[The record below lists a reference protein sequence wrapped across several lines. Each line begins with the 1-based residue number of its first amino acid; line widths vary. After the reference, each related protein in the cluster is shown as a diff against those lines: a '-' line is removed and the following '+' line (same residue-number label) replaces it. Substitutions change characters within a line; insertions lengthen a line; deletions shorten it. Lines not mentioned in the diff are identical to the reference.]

1 MDMVRLYIIFF
12 QTACF
17 FVVSQSTVPGFSC
30 DFGRRKFWGFINDLE
45 TCSIRSS
52 EWIVASGYGPHGR
65 QRNDNKGGG
74 YFIAG
79 AGGRANG
86 AEFEIPQSALGRLSA
101 GRLSFDF
108 KIWQPNP
115 STLTVAVCGAT
126 HRITRSNSGWTG
138 PKEINFYCSTP
149 RITFRAKGTGK
160 IAVDDV
166 TITQIQGTT
175 APTTTKRQ
183 RQTTMIPRKAT
194 VTETRDVKHSSQSTT
209 PHSRAT
215 AANGGSSGRPV
226 RTETIGSAPEVTSRT
241 ESYQSTTSP
250 DIRHL
255 GRKGGAESSAIIATS
270 LFLTVIF
277 IIVLLAVHRRYR
289 AAKLRGEV
297 TSLSDFSNMG
307 SPFRVIRNAYANWF
321 HRNDANTSPGDN
333 SQTAPTSNGRRSPPP
348 RASQLYASVR
358 KAPDWRL
365 ELHPDSVDRDP
376 SERPGQQRWG
386 CNGRDSTRSAEVEMV
401 ENELY
406 KSHSF
411 H

>member
-17 FVVSQSTVPGFSC
+17 FVVSQSTVPEFSC
-30 DFGRRKFWGFINDLE
+30 DFGRRKWLFGFNNDLE
-45 TCSIRSS
+45 TCSIQSE

-65 QRNDNKGGG
+65 QRNDEKGGG

-79 AGGRANG
+79 ARGTANG
-86 AEFEIPQSALGRLSA
+86 AQFQIPQSPLVGLSA
-101 GRLSFDF
+101 GRLSFDL

-115 STLTVAVCGAT
+115 STLTVTVCGRP
-126 HRITRSNSGWTG
+126 RIIRRRNSRWTG
-138 PKEINFYCSTP
+138 SQEINFYCSTP
-149 RITFRAKGTGK
+149 RITFTAKGTGM

-166 TITQIQGTT
+166 TIIQIQGTS

-183 RQTTMIPRKAT
+183 RQTTMIPRKMAT
-194 VTETRDVKHSSQSTT
+194 VTETRDVRHSTQSTT

-215 AANGGSSGRPV
+215 AANGGTSGRPV
-226 RTETIGSAPEVTSRT
+226 STKTTGSAPEVTSRT
-241 ESYQSTTSP
+241 GTNQGTTSA
-250 DIRHL
+250 DIRLL

-270 LFLTVIF
+270 LFLTVIIF
-277 IIVLLAVHRRYR
+277 IIVLLALHRRYR

-297 TSLSDFSNMG
+297 TSLSNLSNIG
-307 SPFRVIRNAYANWF
+307 SPFRVIRNAYANWL
-321 HRNDANTSPGDN
+321 HRNDANSTSPGGAR
-333 SQTAPTSNGRRSPPP
+333 QTAPTSNGTKSPPP
-348 RASQLYASVR
+348 RASQLYANVR

-365 ELHPDSVDRDP
+365 ELHPDS
-376 SERPGQQRWG
+376 ERPGQQR

-406 KSHSF
+406 KSYAYY
-411 H
+411 